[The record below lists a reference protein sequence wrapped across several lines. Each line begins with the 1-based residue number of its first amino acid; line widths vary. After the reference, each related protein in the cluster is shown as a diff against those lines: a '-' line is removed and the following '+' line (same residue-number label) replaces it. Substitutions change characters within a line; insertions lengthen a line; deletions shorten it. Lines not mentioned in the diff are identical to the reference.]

1 MKYKLKRML
10 SLLLCFVMVLGLF
23 PTATFATESG
33 ETTDSGTETGV
44 TTGSGT
50 ETDPYCVSTYS
61 EMKRLLRSPND
72 NIYIKVVDMDG
83 YPRYLKCGTDY
94 GVKSGTVG
102 ANTTAIFVYQK
113 KHLEIPKGIHLSF
126 IADPK
131 ASFDARLNDFII
143 VTEDA
148 ELDIT
153 GEGSIHVEFEHQGYN
168 TMIKNLGKLTIDGNV
183 LLDAQQ
189 KYHRNTWGH
198 PITVD
203 GGQTVINGGRFYAFD
218 DIGPVSN
225 IGTTSAVWVDSGTLE
240 INGGDFRT
248 FGDTSS
254 TSTYSRNNWPLY
266 VNAGVAENVTLKG
279 GDFDQGMKVA
289 SGIGSILANGYQ
301 ILSLNTDKANRDYRL
316 LSDTEL
322 AELEEIENRVKI
334 VSKVGLHNLTMI
346 ANGTA
351 ISAVPGETKT
361 GTIAAGDSGRT
372 FTVSV
377 DSPDWL
383 TSIVE
388 EGALEY
394 RTNFLVMKGGTLL
407 QSETGYT
414 IEEPIIETD
423 PDDGTSKVKYNVT
436 LTNAPAA
443 GEVYTVAAVIQPV
456 AWYSDSVTIGD
467 PVIGTW
473 ALTAKESRTFI
484 STVDFKTETV
494 IGEAGKLIFTATD
507 ETGNPVTV
515 TASEETWTPVKVIE
529 GRNEVSFKLTAPDGY
544 SFVKDDGTITTL
556 TIGGTP
562 IGGYVD
568 SDGKLCH
575 SFTQIVSHQH
585 KYDTV
590 KWNDRRH
597 WNECSCGKKE
607 NGADHTM
614 GEWSKTDTTWSR
626 TCTAEGCGYTES
638 YSDFSGTYIPV
649 TDLVLSMEHYPMSGM
664 KPHNFVQTG
673 SDTMGADDYKLT
685 NRDESIVY
693 PTFSIVTGKDEA
705 KITGYAPEDYSE
717 YLGEADFA
725 RWFANGGAMLQPSSS
740 DPTIEGEFIT
750 GTKYQA
756 KLILEAEEGYAFNS
770 DFKNDGNVKLYT
782 EMANIPIESYNV
794 TQWYYDKGDVDP
806 ADSQPI
812 GESWYNVP
820 PSTTSAGASKVQIQ
834 FTLTA
839 MNEGDLNITLPELKA
854 GNDLKNAWP
863 GFDGTAN
870 FGTGNFVNSC
880 YASEDKLMMWTDG
893 PSKLVY
899 DDNVTGESKIAQAGG
914 TYTLTIPAVKDNVL
928 AHITIKNPEVA
939 SVKEN
944 SDGTITVTY
953 TLPAASDK
961 TLNGAS
967 VSVTAPVYGNVPDTT
982 ATVPGGAQYTV
993 SAVTWSPSVATFGY
1007 EAYKATVMLTPNE
1020 GYTFADGA
1028 GFTID
1033 GKAIANTD
1041 ITKETDGKVTLSYT
1055 FQALTAPHEHDF
1067 NGQPWIYLDSNRHYQ
1082 MCKHNDGLNIQPH
1095 TFSVWT
1101 DDSNGTTHSRTCN
1114 DCTKS
1119 GETEKYKET
1128 ADHNW
1133 MVVVDKAATVT
1144 ESGIQHEE
1152 CTVCQ
1157 AKRNENTVIP
1167 AHGHNLVHKD
1177 KKEASCTE
1185 AGYKEHYQ
1193 CTDCGLI
1200 FEDYT
1205 GLVNLKVSEIV
1216 IPAAGHV
1223 WNSTY
1228 SYDADGHWTSCTVCG
1243 EVSEKTEH
1251 TFNGATCLICGYQKN
1266 TSSSSD
1272 SSHDSDSD
1280 GNSGN
1285 SGSSYSSSTRSRK
1298 AVTGIWIQDEK
1309 GWWYKFSSG
1318 TYPRNGWAKL
1328 PWQGIEY
1335 WYYFDTDGY
1344 MKMGWLESSGSY
1356 YYLNPIIGTNS
1367 GKMLT
1372 GWQLIDQKWYYFST
1386 EQGAKEGSLLRN
1398 TVTPD
1403 NYQVD
1408 QDGVWKQ

>member
-1 MKYKLKRML
+1 MKYKLKRIL
-10 SLLLCFVMVLGLF
+10 SLLLCLVMVLGML
-23 PTATFATESG
+23 PTAAFAEESG
-33 ETTDSGTETGV
+33 A

-50 ETDPYCVSTYS
+50 ASEPYCVSTYH
-61 EMKRLLRSPND
+61 ELLRLLRSSND
-72 NIYIKVVDMDG
+72 NIYIKVVNMDG
-83 YPRYLKCGTDY
+83 YPRYLEYGTDY
-94 GVKSGTVG
+94 GYGVNNGGT
-102 ANTTAIFVYQK
+102 ALYVYGK
-113 KHLEIPKGIHLSF
+113 KHLEIPEGVRLKF
-126 IADPK
+126 IADPT
-131 ASFDARLNDFII
+131 ADYEHRLNNFIS
-143 VTEDA
+143 VHENA
-148 ELDIT
+148 ELYIT
-153 GEGSIHVEFEHQGYN
+153 GEGSIQVEFNHLGTN
-168 TMIKNLGKLTIDGNV
+168 HIINSRGKLEIDGNV
-183 LLDAQQ
+183 LFNGQQ
-189 KYHRNTWGH
+189 DIGTKNWCS
-198 PITVD
+198 PINVES
-203 GGQTVINGGRFYAFD
+203 GQTIINGGRFYAYNGM
-218 DIGPVSN
+218 GPGNNEGVS
-225 IGTTSAVWVDSGTLE
+225 SAVWVERGSLV
-240 INGGDFRT
+240 INGGEFRS
-248 FGDTSS
+248 FGDLSS
-254 TSTYSRNNWPLY
+254 RPGPHGARRVWPLFL
-266 VNAGVAENVTLKG
+266 NAGKDVTLRG
-279 GDFDQGMKVA
+279 GDFGEGMSVSGGIA
-289 SGIGSILANGYQ
+289 SVLADGYQ

-316 LSDTEL
+316 LSDAEL
-322 AELEEIENRVKI
+322 VELEEIENEVI
-334 VSKVGLHNLTMI
+334 VVSKVGLHNLTMT

-351 ISAVPGETKT
+351 ISAVSGQTKT

-383 TSIVE
+383 TSIVKRRH
-388 EGALEY
+388 LEY
-394 RTNFLVMKGGTLL
+394 RTNFLVMKDGTLL
-407 QSETGYT
+407 SSKTGYT

-484 STVDFKTETV
+484 SKVDFETKAV
-494 IGEAGKLIFTATD
+494 IDEAGELIFTAED
-507 ETGNPVTV
+507 EAGNPVTV
-515 TASEETWTPVKVIE
+515 TVDEEIWTPETVIE
-529 GRNEVSFKLTAPDGY
+529 GNNKVSFKLTAPEGY

-597 WNECSCGKKE
+597 WDECSCGKKE

-614 GEWSKTDTTWSR
+614 GEWSRTDTTWSR
-626 TCTAEGCGYTES
+626 ICTADGCGYTES

-649 TDLVLSMEHYPMSGM
+649 TDIVLSMEHYPMSGM
-664 KPHNFVQTG
+664 KPHNFVQNG

-685 NRDESIVY
+685 DRDESIVY

-705 KITGYAPEDYSE
+705 KITGYAPENYSE
-717 YLGEADFA
+717 YLSKVDFA
-725 RWFANGGAMLQPSSS
+725 RWFENGGAMLQPSSS
-740 DPTIEGEFIT
+740 NTTIEGEFRT

-770 DFKNDGNVKLYT
+770 DFRNNGNVKLYT

-794 TQWYYDKGDVDP
+794 TQWYYNKGETDFETGE
-806 ADSQPI
+806 PI

-820 PSTTSAGASKVQIQ
+820 PSDTSAGASKVQIQ

-854 GNDLKNAWP
+854 GEDLKNVWP

-880 YASEDKLMMWTDG
+880 YASEDKLIMWTDG
-893 PSKLVY
+893 PSKMVY
-899 DDNVTGESKIAQAGG
+899 NNNVTGESKIAQAGE

-939 SVKEN
+939 SVTEN

-982 ATVPGGAQYTV
+982 ATVPGGAQYTA
-993 SAVTWSPSVATFGY
+993 SEVTWSPSAETFGY
-1007 EAYKATVMLTPNE
+1007 EAYKATVTLTPNE
-1020 GYTFADGA
+1020 GYAFADGA

-1041 ITKETDGKVTLSYT
+1041 ITKETNGKVTLSYT
-1055 FQALTAPHEHDF
+1055 FPSLSAPHEHDF
-1067 NGQPWIYLDSNRHYQ
+1067 TGQPWIYLDSNRHYQ
-1082 MCKHNDGLNIQPH
+1082 MCKNNDGLNIQSH
-1095 TFSVWT
+1095 SFSAWT
-1101 DDSNGTTHSRTCN
+1101 DDSDGTTHSRTCD

-1119 GETEKYKET
+1119 GETKKYKET
-1128 ADHNW
+1128 ANHNW

-1152 CTVCQ
+1152 CTVCH

-1167 AHGHNLVHKD
+1167 AHGHNLVRKD
-1177 KKEASCTE
+1177 AKEATCTE
-1185 AGYKEHYQ
+1185 AGYKGHYQ

-1200 FEDYT
+1200 FADDLGVVRLEASD
-1205 GLVNLKVSEIV
+1205 IV

-1243 EVSEKTEH
+1243 EVSEKTAH

-1280 GNSGN
+1280 GDSGN
-1285 SGSSYSSSTRSRK
+1285 SESSGSSGSSYSSSTRSRK
-1298 AVTGIWIQDEK
+1298 AATGIWIQDEK
-1309 GWWYKFSSG
+1309 GWWYKFSNG

-1335 WYYFDTDGY
+1335 WYYFDADGY

-1408 QDGVWKQ
+1408 QNGVWKQ